1 MKTGL
6 PTAGQAGPSVSAR
19 PAKGTGPIDAPHPPP
34 FNIALVGGD
43 ELCRELLE
51 RTCFDDQQHGIGAPI
66 VAVSDPDPRQ
76 PGRLLAKQ
84 LGLLTFDDFRS
95 LYDPEYHIDLII
107 ILTPDP
113 RVLEDI
119 LSSRPPRIR
128 ILSHQVFNL
137 FWNVIGREERKLRE
151 QKKAMETIVDGIQD
165 FILVISPDLSILEAN
180 ESFLNKM
187 GYSHDEVVGMKCHD
201 VFHHCGTGGEQDMA
215 DCPLMD
221 VIRNKRPTG
230 RQRTHVGRDG
240 ETRYYEINVYPIWEK
255 DGKINKFIHISHDI
269 TQRKRE
275 EEEITR
281 RLEQMVEERTLELKE
296 VHDKLLHQDKMAS
309 LGKLAASVVH
319 EINNPM
325 AGILNLTL
333 LVRRILEE
341 EDPSRLNVRKIQ
353 DYLKLMET
361 ETRRTSRI
369 VSNLLAFSRQSKVEL
384 NRVNLNRLI
393 EKTLIINV
401 NLLKLGRVRV
411 EKQLDPQLPEIVG
424 SDDQLQQ
431 VFMNFI
437 SNAVE
442 AMESTDA
449 GVLHIETRP
458 SKNADQVEVLFRDTG
473 VGIAKENLP
482 RLFEPFYTTK
492 KKGKGVGLGLSVVY
506 GIIQDHGGAIGVD
519 SQPEVGTT
527 FKVSLPV
534 EAHRRGRGRAGE
546 VKRADH

>member
-6 PTAGQAGPSVSAR
+6 PRASKAGSRR
-19 PAKGTGPIDAPHPPP
+19 PAAKARAAGRGNTPHPTP
-34 FNIALVGGD
+34 FNIALVGGGD
-43 ELCRELLE
+43 LCREILE

-76 PGRLLAKQ
+76 PGRHLAQQ
-84 LGLLTFDDFRS
+84 LGLRTVDDFRT
-95 LYDPEYHIDLII
+95 LYEAEYRIDLII

-113 RVLEDI
+113 KVLDEI
-119 LSSRPPRIR
+119 LGTRPPRIR
-128 ILSHQVFNL
+128 ILSYPVFNL
-137 FWNVIGREERKLRE
+137 FWNVIGQEERKLRE

-180 ESFLNKM
+180 ESFLKKM

-201 VFHHCGTGGEQDMA
+201 VFHHCGSGEDPDMA

-230 RQRTHVGRDG
+230 RLRSHVGKDG
-240 ETRYYEINVYPIWEK
+240 ETRHYEINVYPIWEK
-255 DGKINKFIHISHDI
+255 DGKITKFIHISHDI

-281 RLEQMVEERTLELKE
+281 RLEQMVQERTQELEE

-333 LVRRILEE
+333 LIRRILEE
-341 EDPSRLNVRKIQ
+341 DAPSKVNVRKIQ

-369 VSNLLAFSRQSKVEL
+369 VSNLLAFSRQSKMEL
-384 NRVNLNRLI
+384 SRVNLNRLI

-411 EKQLDPQLPEIVG
+411 EKDLDPRLPEVIG

-442 AMESTDA
+442 AMESSEA
-449 GVLHIETRP
+449 GVLHIHTRP
-458 SKNADQVEVLFRDTG
+458 LENKDQVAILFRDTG
-473 VGIAKENLP
+473 IGIEKENQA

-506 GIIQDHGGAIGVD
+506 GIIQDHGGTI
-519 SQPEVGTT
+519 EVASEPGAGTT
-527 FKVSLPV
+527 FKVTLPV
-534 EAHRRGRGRAGE
+534 EPPP
-546 VKRADH
+546 

>member
-1 MKTGL
+1 METG
-6 PTAGQAGPSVSAR
+6 PPAAGQTGARVPAR
-19 PAKGTGPIDAPHPPP
+19 PAGDAGSTGASHQTP
-34 FNIALVGGD
+34 FNIALVGGND
-43 ELCRELLE
+43 LCRELLE
-51 RTCFDDQQHGIGAPI
+51 RTCLDDQQHGIGAPI
-66 VAVSDPDPRQ
+66 VAVSDPNPRQ
-76 PGRLLAKQ
+76 SGRVLAGR
-84 LGLLTFDDFRS
+84 LGLLSFDDFRC
-95 LYDPEYHIDLII
+95 LYDPQYHIDLII

-113 RVLEDI
+113 KVLDEI
-119 LSSRPPRIR
+119 LGSRPPRIR
-128 ILSHQVFNL
+128 ILSYPVFNL
-137 FWNVIGREERKLRE
+137 FWNVISHEERKLRE

-165 FILVISPDLSILEAN
+165 FILVISPDMSILEAN

-187 GYSHDEVVGMKCHD
+187 GVSHDEVVGMKCHD
-201 VFHHCGTGGEQDMA
+201 VFHHCGTSGEQDMA

-221 VIRNKRPTG
+221 VIRNKRPAG
-230 RQRTHVGRDG
+230 RLRSHVGKNG
-240 ETRYYEINVYPIWEK
+240 EKRYYEINVYPIWEK

-281 RLEQMVEERTLELKE
+281 RLEQMVQERTRELKE
-296 VHDKLLHQDKMAS
+296 AHDKLLHQDKMAS

-341 EDPSRLNVRKIQ
+341 EAPSRLNVRKIQ

-369 VSNLLAFSRQSKVEL
+369 VSNLLAFSRQSKMEL
-384 NRVNLNRLI
+384 SRVNLNRLI

-411 EKQLDPQLPEIVG
+411 EKTLDPRLPEIIG

-449 GVLHIETRP
+449 GVLHIETRCQ
-458 SKNADQVEVLFRDTG
+458 KNADQVAVIFRDTG
-473 VGIAKENLP
+473 VGIERENLP

-492 KKGKGVGLGLSVVY
+492 KRGKGVGLGLSVVY
-506 GIIQDHGGAIGVD
+506 GIIQDHGGTIEVD
-519 SQPEVGTT
+519 SRLDEGTT
-527 FKVSLPV
+527 FKVTLPV
-534 EAHRRGRGRAGE
+534 KAPREAAGGTTS
-546 VKRADH
+546 